1 MDDRTIRVACLGA
14 GWSTRNRHLPGM
26 RAHGGYEITALV
38 DPVPGRAAALA
49 GAMGVAHHFEASAV
63 SELPIA
69 SEIDA
74 VVCAAS
80 PRAHAEVI
88 ADALRAGK
96 HVLGDKPLTVGA
108 DECERVMALAS
119 ERGLVLCTA
128 LNFQFA
134 RSVLETRRAIERGR
148 LGKTRAVWAIQLS
161 NPRRRLPEWYEDLPL
176 GLFYDESPNLILLA
190 RTFAPAALEP
200 LSATVVPRTTG
211 SGNTPAHV
219 SVQLH
224 AGGVPVSIQMSFEA
238 PLSEWHVL
246 VLGESGFASIDLFRD
261 IAVIGPNDGR
271 HDAPQVARTSLATT
285 LSHWRGYLHSGPG
298 HLRGRLR
305 YGADEVYRRFHD
317 AVHGRPAE
325 GIAAA
330 DGLAIARLQDW
341 VVDSA

>member
-26 RAHGGYEITALV
+26 RAHGGYEVTALV
-38 DPVPGRAAALA
+38 DPVPGRAAELA
-49 GAMGVAHHFEASAV
+49 GAMGVPHHFEASAV

-80 PRAHAEVI
+80 PQAHAEVI

-161 NPRRRLPEWYEDLPL
+161 NPRRRLPEWYHDLPL

-200 LSATVVPRTTG
+200 LSATVVPGATD

-219 SVQLH
+219 SAQLQ
-224 AGGVPVSIQMSFEA
+224 AGGVPV
-238 PLSEWHVL
+238 SEWHVL
-246 VLGESGFASIDLFRD
+246 VLGERGFASIDLFRD
-261 IAVIGPNDGR
+261 IAVIGRSDGR
-271 HDAPQVARTSLATT
+271 HDAPQVARTSLAAT
-285 LSHWRGYLHSGPG
+285 LSHWRGYLRSGPG